1 MAAFRRRPIRNLL
14 IFWLF
19 VLSAVAYLDRTNLSI
34 AGPQIMREYG
44 LNDIRLGWIMSAFL
58 LGYAGSQVL
67 AGWAAVRLGPR
78 RALALGALWWGVFT
92 AGTALVPTKLGE
104 ALSLL
109 IGVRFALGIGEAI
122 IYPASNQFVARW
134 IPACERGRVNGVI
147 FAGVGAGA
155 GLTPPL
161 LTGIIATC
169 GWRAAFW
176 FSALV
181 GVLVGGVWFFMARD
195 TPEEH
200 PRMSPEELRAIR
212 IGLRDEPMKTPVPWL
227 AIIRNQTV
235 GLLTFSSFCFGYMAW
250 IFLGWF
256 YLYMVEARRVD
267 LKSSAMY
274 AMLPFLAMTT
284 FCLIGGVVNDWVTS
298 RYGLRAGRCGPA
310 LFALLLGAG
319 FLMLGSRAASP
330 AAAAIILA
338 LGAGALYLSQS
349 SYWSVT
355 ADIAGPHSGVVSA
368 VMNMGGQIG
377 SAVTASMTPWL
388 ASHFGWTTS
397 FFAAAL
403 FGVAGA
409 LAWFGVDPETKLR
422 PENWD

>member
-1 MAAFRRRPIRNLL
+1 MAASRRLPIRNLL
-14 IFWLF
+14 VFWLF
-19 VLSAVAYLDRTNLSI
+19 VLSAIAYLDRTNLSI
-34 AGPQIMREYG
+34 AGPQIMRDYG
-44 LNDIRLGWIMSAFL
+44 LNDLRLGWMMSAFL
-58 LGYAGSQVL
+58 LGYAASQLL

-78 RALALGALWWGVFT
+78 RALTMGALWWGLFT
-92 AGTALVPTKLGE
+92 AGTALVPTRCGS
-104 ALSLL
+104 ALSWL

-134 IPACERGRVNGVI
+134 IPTCERGRVNGVI

-161 LTGIIATC
+161 LTAIIAAY

-176 FSALV
+176 FSAV
-181 GVLVGGVWFFMARD
+181 IGVLVASTWFRMARD
-195 TPEEH
+195 LPEEH
-200 PRMSPEELRAIR
+200 PRMSPEELRTIR
-212 IGLRDEPMKTPVPWL
+212 MGLTSGPVKAPVPWL
-227 AIIRNQTV
+227 AIARSRTV

-256 YLYMVEARRVD
+256 YLYMAEARGVD
-267 LKSSAMY
+267 LKTSALY

-284 FCLIGGVVNDWVTS
+284 FCLIGGVANDWMTS
-298 RYGLRAGRCGPA
+298 RYGVRAGRCGPGW
-310 LFALLLGAG
+310 FALLLGAG
-319 FLMLGSRAASP
+319 FIVTGSRVASAP
-330 AAAAIILA
+330 AAAVTLA

-355 ADIAGPHSGVVSA
+355 ADIAGPHAGVVSA

-388 ASHFGWTTS
+388 ASRFGWTTS
-397 FFAAAL
+397 FLAAAV

-409 LAWFGVDPETKLR
+409 LAWFGVDPETKLG
-422 PENWD
+422 